1 MFAFGQR
8 HCLLCLCV
16 KFLRPVG
23 QWTNQLRLRTLLL
36 FLPPAV
42 ICVYPNRIEPTLG
55 PLPFWSW
62 RGAFALRRTLNFG
75 FRSQR
80 RLFAPESMLCLMHV
94 RVYCIVPDPAPVS
107 ATPPLPLPPKS
118 RPHPLR
124 NSVDLAAAVPRR
136 IPLPYCFVKSSAQL
150 AETHGL
156 RTGAKRKGFRCCSRY
171 ADTLGENVGVFV

>member
-107 ATPPLPLPPKS
+107 ATPHCHSHRNPAPTHCVTPLIWLPPC
-118 RPHPLR
+118 PVAFHC
-124 NSVDLAAAVPRR
+124 R
-136 IPLPYCFVKSSAQL
+136 IVL
-150 AETHGL
+150 
-156 RTGAKRKGFRCCSRY
+156 
-171 ADTLGENVGVFV
+171 